1 MDGFYVIR
9 TNVPEER
16 MSAADFVLTY
26 KIGTGRE
33 GVPGDQGVR
42 PPDPAHPRP
51 PRIRAHLLI
60 CMLAYYVDMHMR
72 KALAPML
79 FDDERGPVLNSP
91 VAKAELPPQAKPKA
105 TTKRTNSGQDVYDFR
120 GLLAQLGTLT
130 MNRIEPSGPG
140 KPGLAV
146 PASPTPIQEQA
157 PRPPNAKVPCASPPK
172 AASPVDPQPDS
183 QNMLDIQRI
192 VQKTSKELPVLDL
205 KIEVSPCASCRERLA
220 TERGKI
226 VRSKDTANVNFRKS
240 FRIGS

>member
-16 MSAADFVLTY
+16 MSAADVVLTY

-42 PPDPAHPRP
+42 PPDPTHPPP

-79 FDDERGPVLNSP
+79 FDHERGPVLNSP
-91 VAKAELPPQAKPKA
+91 VAKAERPPQAKPKA
-105 TTKRTNSGQDVYDFR
+105 TTKRTHSGQDVHDFR

-130 MNRIEPSGPG
+130 RNRIKPSGPG
-140 KPGLAV
+140 KPGHDV
-146 PASPTPIQEQA
+146 PAFPTPIQDQA
-157 PRPPNAKVPCASPPK
+157 PRPPNVKVPMR
-172 AASPVDPQPDS
+172 QPS
-183 QNMLDIQRI
+183 Q
-192 VQKTSKELPVLDL
+192 SS
-205 KIEVSPCASCRERLA
+205 VSSRP
-220 TERGKI
+220 
-226 VRSKDTANVNFRKS
+226 TA
-240 FRIGS
+240 